1 MHVAA
6 KFSYMIKMNIK
17 LKGERILG
25 KFIKLKIKKK
35 KKKNITQP
43 NKPENIILQVVKNR
57 KSWLEEL

>member
-25 KFIKLKIKKK
+25 KFIKLK

>member
-35 KKKNITQP
+35 KKNITQP
-43 NKPENIILQVVKNR
+43 NKPENIILQVAKNR